1 MSFQSESSRSWQ
13 MLWLEGDLMNIYAAI
28 QEGERGGVLQVPGS
42 MLNGCPFFRVSSIMS
57 LLIFLVKVVKET

>member
-1 MSFQSESSRSWQ
+1 
-13 MLWLEGDLMNIYAAI
+13 MLCLEGDLMNIYAVI
-28 QEGERGGVLQVPGS
+28 QEGECGGVLQVPGS